1 MCVCSKCIRRPRFS
15 INYLQSLVRRISP
28 FIAAGTMNARIGL
41 MLTVGIFA
49 SFYDSC
55 LSDTKMEIDRF
66 VDDLSIVELPEAGMK
81 YSGGDSKMGDRHQQQ
96 TVERKSRRIKRSSWS
111 VPRNTSARIVLD
123 IIMPVIPLNNTFSA
137 LTLDLIYRFVLP
149 TYTQLNN
156 LYSTLGRLDTND
168 LDGEIDE
175 NQIDFEFFEEQR
187 ANHERRSLYQHAQ
200 GVFEKFVYI
209 NY

>member
-1 MCVCSKCIRRPRFS
+1 
-15 INYLQSLVRRISP
+15 
-28 FIAAGTMNARIGL
+28 
-41 MLTVGIFA
+41 
-49 SFYDSC
+49 
-55 LSDTKMEIDRF
+55 
-66 VDDLSIVELPEAGMK
+66 
-81 YSGGDSKMGDRHQQQ
+81 MGDRQQHP
-96 TVERKSRRIKRSSWS
+96 VERKSRRIKRSSWS
-111 VPRNTSARIVLD
+111 LPRNTSARMVLD

-149 TYTQLNN
+149 TYTQLND

-209 NY
+209 NLM